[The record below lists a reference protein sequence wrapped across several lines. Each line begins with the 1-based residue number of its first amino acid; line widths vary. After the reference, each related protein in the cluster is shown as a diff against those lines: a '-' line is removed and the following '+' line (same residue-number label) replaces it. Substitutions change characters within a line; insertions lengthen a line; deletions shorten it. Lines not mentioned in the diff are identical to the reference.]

1 MVFRVGVIG
10 VGGHVFNHQSCY
22 VSECTVR
29 MIPLHILLISDRK
42 RYVEIHDIHNY
53 RRRRSFFYSWSF
65 DACLGIR
72 IFFQGLLP

>member
-22 VSECTVR
+22 VCECTVR

-42 RYVEIHDIHNY
+42 RYVESTITTITGYN
-53 RRRRSFFYSWSF
+53 
-65 DACLGIR
+65 AA
-72 IFFQGLLP
+72 LLFLQLVI